1 MSRVQTRV
9 LTAVVAVIAT
19 IGGLTTLAGA
29 TSVQG
34 AGTPART
41 SVPSADPVG
50 ERSATP
56 EQAESVG
63 ATLQQTI
70 RLDIRGGALTIEPA
84 TTSLRLDREG
94 DVLRGALAG
103 VTVVDA
109 RGTLD
114 GWRARAQVVEV
125 VGRGADGVT
134 RRIPPGHVVITPG
147 IRASSPASRMRRW
160 RVARTGPAP
169 IGRCCAPREAAV
181 AGPSSGRR
189 PWRST
194 ASTTSWLR
202 RSRSA
207 SPSAESSRDG
217 QIIVR
222 SSKRDYRDHRVRTR
236 PWLGRTNPSAA
247 LISIGVAVF
256 VTAIAFLRVSGP
268 PVPSRP

>member
-29 TSVQG
+29 ASVQG

-114 GWRARAQVVEV
+114 GWRARAQIVEV

-134 RRIPPGHVVITPG
+134 RRIPPGRVVITP
-147 IRASSPASRMRRW
+147 ADPSV
-160 RVARTGPAP
+160 VAGV
-169 IGRCCAPREAAV
+169 EDEAV
-181 AGPSSGRR
+181 AGR
-189 PWRST
+189 PYRARANGT
-194 ASTTSWLR
+194 LLR
-202 RSRSA
+202 AARGGGGGTFVGA
-207 SPSAESSRDG
+207 ATVEIHGVDDFVAATVT
-217 QIIVR
+217 VR
-222 SSKRDYRDHRVRTR
+222 LTIR
-236 PWLGRTNPSAA
+236 
-247 LISIGVAVF
+247 
-256 VTAIAFLRVSGP
+256 
-268 PVPSRP
+268 